1 MKNRT
6 LVFGG
11 LWIFLMTGT
20 GIKYGVEYDVASEI
34 TELQNENRTLL
45 KSLNQIEESLIWLQK
60 EYTRNPYRGLAR
72 IVSTAYNSD
81 VNQTDSTPFIT
92 ASGELVRD
100 GTLALSRDMI
110 RAENEMMER
119 MGYNPAAAISY
130 GDTVD
135 LIYVRRMVVHD
146 TMNRRYSRRAD
157 IWMDSERDALAWGVR
172 NVFIV
177 PF

>member
-20 GIKYGVEYDVASEI
+20 GIKYGVEYDAASEI
-34 TELQNENRTLL
+34 EILQSENRTLL
-45 KSLNQIEESLIWLQK
+45 KSLNQIEESLIWLQN
-60 EYTRNPYRGLAR
+60 EYNRNPYKGLAR

-81 VNQTDSTPFIT
+81 VKQTDSTPFIT

-146 TMNRRYSRRAD
+146 TMNRRYTRRAD
-157 IWMDSERDALAWGVR
+157 IWMDSHSDALAWGVR